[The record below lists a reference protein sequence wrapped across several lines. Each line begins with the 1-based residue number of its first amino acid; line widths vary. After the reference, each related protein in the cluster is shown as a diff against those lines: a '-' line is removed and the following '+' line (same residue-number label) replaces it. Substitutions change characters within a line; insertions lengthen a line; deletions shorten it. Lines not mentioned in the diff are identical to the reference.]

1 MFKRVK
7 FNTLPIAVLTVLLFI
22 CLSAAVGIY
31 ATGNVRVAQ
40 AAEITAP
47 KTLEELREADPY
59 EVAKL
64 SYFDG
69 RQYGYLTP
77 VRNQGSTGTCVVHAT
92 IAAVEASILRE
103 GIDPDLTPE
112 ELDLSEFNLSWQV
125 WNRDGSVDP
134 LGNTPG
140 FEYSGDWT
148 NSTAVD
154 SNIATLLQWTAPR
167 QTYGEDDFRFT
178 KEGEVK
184 YILEESF
191 SFNINQTEEIKAA
204 VAKYGSVTIGYCAGE
219 LFDNIYYSSKGI
231 TTGGHESVIVGWDD
245 NIPASYFQG
254 GKTPTINGG
263 WLIRNSWGTGY
274 HDNGYFWLSYDAYFY
289 HGICAFDMGL
299 RSDYGNNYY
308 YDGKYNGSVSL
319 SGNPI
324 KASAIYEAKGGND
337 EKCELVKG
345 ANVNVRGINVEITVD
360 FYKNVTA
367 NKNDNCNV
375 KVNLPESG
383 IHVATVTR
391 TVHGEGFY
399 YIELDEKDWFSVDK
413 GTYFSTV
420 VTLTPQGISCGIGY
434 CYETGS
440 NKAYDMTYYFN
451 PQTGQ
456 WINSAEYMIG
466 DYGCVFR
473 IKCYTVFAD
482 YKDISESEIS
492 LEKDS
497 YTYTGS
503 AFEPIVTVTYENKV
517 LTSADYTVSYV
528 NNINAGEASVIVTG
542 IGDYAGSKI
551 KSFIIDKA
559 ESPGFSF
566 NDLPVEYENGAI
578 RAPANAKLLS
588 DILLPEGWEW
598 QNSDSDLVN
607 DMEATAVYVGVDK
620 ENYENLTQ
628 TLHITVERVAD
639 GDTDTDDDTD
649 NSTDSSDTDNN
660 TGNDNSAESGI
671 DNNGDIDKSENNDFN
686 WAWLALP
693 AGIII
698 IGAVVAVVIIKGK
711 KKNG

>member
-1 MFKRVK
+1 MLKKVK
-7 FNTLPIAVLTVLLFI
+7 LHKLVALTILLFL

-31 ATGNVRVAQ
+31 AYRNENAAQ

-125 WNRDGSVDP
+125 RNRDGSVDP

-148 NSTAVD
+148 NSTTVD
-154 SNIATLLQWTAPR
+154 SDIATLLQWTAPR

-204 VAKYGSVTIGYCAGE
+204 IAKYGSVTIGYSAGE
-219 LFDNIYYSSKGI
+219 LFNNIYYSSKGI
-231 TTGGHESVIVGWDD
+231 TTGGHACVIVGWDD

-263 WLIRNSWGTGY
+263 WLIRNSWGTDY

-289 HGICAFDMGL
+289 RSIYAFDMGL

-308 YDGKYNGSVSL
+308 YDGKFNGSVSL

-345 ANVNVRGINVEITVD
+345 ANVNVKGINVEITVD

-391 TVHGEGFY
+391 TVSNSGFY
-399 YIELDEKDWFSVDK
+399 YIELDKKDWFAVEK
-413 GTYFSTV
+413 GTYFSAV

-456 WINSAEYMIG
+456 WINSAEYMI
-466 DYGCVFR
+466 DDHGCVFG
-473 IKCYTVFAD
+473 IKCFTVFAD
-482 YKDISESEIS
+482 YEYNKDISKSEIR

-497 YTYTGS
+497 FIYTGS
-503 AFEPIVTVTYENKV
+503 AIEPSVTVTYENNV

-528 NNINAGEASVIVTG
+528 NNVNAGEASVIVTG
-542 IGDYAGSKI
+542 IGEYKGTNTVNFNI
-551 KSFIIDKA
+551 EKA
-559 ESPGFSF
+559 KSPGLSF
-566 NDLPVEYENGAI
+566 NDLNVEYQDGEI
-578 RAPANAKLLS
+578 RAAENAERLS
-588 DILLPEGWEW
+588 DIPLPEGWEW
-598 QNSDSDLVN
+598 QNADLALVN
-607 DMEATAVYVGVDK
+607 EMEATAVYIGADK
-620 ENYENLTQ
+620 ENYENLTI
-628 TLHITVERVAD
+628 TLRIIVESVID
-639 GDTDTDDDTD
+639 GDADTDTDTDTD
-649 NSTDSSDTDNN
+649 TP
-660 TGNDNSAESGI
+660 EE
-671 DNNGDIDKSENNDFN
+671 NGFN

-693 AGIII
+693 VGIII
-698 IGAVVAVVIIKGK
+698 IGVIAYILIVKSK
-711 KKNG
+711 KRNG